1 MGESGGAHMNPTQL
15 ILLLFIG
22 YLVFSLDKRQKNIP
36 VPPVLVS
43 IGIGLSF
50 IPFFHSI
57 NLTET
62 TLYDVFLPALLFT
75 SAYRYP
81 PKALKEHAGLIAVL
95 STIGLLF
102 TALLFGAIT
111 FFIGGIVVPITFIGA
126 MVVAS
131 ILTPTDP
138 VSVVSILK
146 QSADNPKIADVVEGE
161 SMINDGTS
169 IVLFTFLSGMFIHDE
184 NVSLTSFINEFLLV
198 SIGGIVLGVFCG
210 FAVSKA
216 VHFTHHKE
224 YQVMLSI
231 ILAYGIFLIAEHIGV
246 SGVLA
251 TVSAGIM
258 LSWEFDHTNKGDHYR
273 ESLDGFWDIVEP
285 TILSIVFLLI
295 GIEASS
301 YLLFDYWYLSLL
313 IFLASLLIRYIVMMG
328 TIKLFPAWRQEL
340 SGREIA
346 LISWSGIKGT
356 MSVVL
361 ILTLQAESSAEG
373 TDILLSLS
381 FSVVLISL
389 IVQSLGIFPLSRAL
403 LKK

>member
-1 MGESGGAHMNPTQL
+1 MNPTQL

-22 YLVFSLDKRQKNIP
+22 YLVFSLDKRQENIP

-50 IPFFHSI
+50 IPFFNSI
-57 NLTET
+57 TLTET

-81 PKALKEHAGLIAVL
+81 PKALKEHAGLIAAL

-102 TALLFGAIT
+102 TAILFGAIT
-111 FFIGGIVVPITFIGA
+111 FFIGGIIVPITFIGA

-169 IVLFTFLSGMFIHDE
+169 IVLFTFLSGMFIHNE
-184 NVSLTSFINEFLLV
+184 NLSLTSFINEFLLV
-198 SIGGIVLGVFCG
+198 SIGGVVLGVFCG
-210 FAVSKA
+210 WAVSKA

-231 ILAYGIFLIAEHIGV
+231 ILAYGIFLTAEHIGV

-301 YLLFDYWYLSLL
+301 YLIFDYWHLSLL
-313 IFLASLLIRYIVMMG
+313 IFLASLLIRYFVMIG
-328 TIKLFPAWRQEL
+328 TIKLFPAWRREL
-340 SGREIA
+340 NGREIA

>member
-1 MGESGGAHMNPTQL
+1 MNPTQL
-15 ILLLFIG
+15 ILLLFVG
-22 YLVFSLDKRQKNIP
+22 YLVFSLDKKQENIP
-36 VPPVLVS
+36 VPPVLVI

-50 IPFFHSI
+50 IPFFNSVD
-57 NLTET
+57 LTET
-62 TLYDVFLPALLFT
+62 ILYDIFLPALLFI
-75 SAYRYP
+75 SAYRYS
-81 PKALKEHAGLIAVL
+81 PKSLKEHAGLIAVL

-102 TALLFGAIT
+102 TAILFGVIT
-111 FFIGGIVVPITFIGA
+111 FFIGGIVVPITFLGA
-126 MVVAS
+126 MIVAS

-169 IVLFTFLSGMFIHDE
+169 VVLFTFLSGMFIHDK
-184 NVSLTSFINEFLLV
+184 NLSLTSFINEFLLV
-198 SIGGIVLGVFCG
+198 SLGGIVLGIFCG
-210 FAVSKA
+210 WAVSKA

-258 LSWEFDHTNKGDHYR
+258 LSWEFGHTNKEDHYR

-285 TILSIVFLLI
+285 TILSLVFLLI
-295 GIEASS
+295 GIEASG
-301 YLLFDYWYLSLL
+301 YLVFDYWYLSIL
-313 IFLASLLIRYIVMMG
+313 IFLASLLIRYIVMIG
-328 TIKLFPAWRQEL
+328 TIKLFPAWRREL